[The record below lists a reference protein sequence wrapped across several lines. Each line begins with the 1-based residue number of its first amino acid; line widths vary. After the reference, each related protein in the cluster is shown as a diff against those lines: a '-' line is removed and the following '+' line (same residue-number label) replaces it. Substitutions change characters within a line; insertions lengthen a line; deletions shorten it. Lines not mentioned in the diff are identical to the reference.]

1 MLTSSDSEMQ
11 NDTSSENV
19 NKNDNNRK
27 NNIDNEHAMLL
38 SSDNGGCDKNG
49 NEPSSVIT
57 AQSMLL
63 SSDNNDDKGSSS
75 VAQSMLQMSGGTTTG
90 EGNNTSL
97 HNNFQN
103 TEEEHLKQTDGINID
118 NTNKR
123 ILVKE
128 VGPPTL
134 YHQQQF
140 NPSVSKKINEGDS
153 ASFMNEA
160 TIRYLQAEE
169 LGNNTS
175 LHNSFQNTEE
185 EHLKQTDGI
194 NIDNTNKR
202 ILVKEEVGPP
212 ALYHQ
217 QQFNPSVSKKIKLLH
232 RQNDPNSKLGS
243 SYPFPGLKI
252 VSSEDNPPK
261 LLSYRKKFESIVAY
275 VQSKYPFLN
284 ECERHRVC
292 KEMFSDCLHSNQID
306 IVKEGEGWSGGYNIS
321 GKRRGDMGNGVSN
334 LLSQGFLRL

>member
-97 HNNFQN
+97 HNN
-103 TEEEHLKQTDGINID
+103 
-118 NTNKR
+118 
-123 ILVKE
+123 
-128 VGPPTL
+128 
-134 YHQQQF
+134 
-140 NPSVSKKINEGDS
+140 
-153 ASFMNEA
+153 
-160 TIRYLQAEE
+160 
-169 LGNNTS
+169 
-175 LHNSFQNTEE
+175 FQNTEE